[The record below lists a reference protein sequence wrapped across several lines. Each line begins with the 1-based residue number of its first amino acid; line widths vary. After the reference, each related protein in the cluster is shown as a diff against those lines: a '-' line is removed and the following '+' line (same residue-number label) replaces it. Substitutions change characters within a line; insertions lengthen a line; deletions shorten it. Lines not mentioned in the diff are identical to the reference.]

1 MASQALCAWC
11 GKVVV
16 VADGESIPTAAGV
29 VCQPCADWHK
39 ARGLDQEDR
48 IDVEGLGAIR
58 PIPGQR
64 DHSRQ
69 T

>member
-1 MASQALCAWC
+1 MPSQPVCAWC
-11 GKVVV
+11 GKAILVL
-16 VADGESIPTAAGV
+16 ATDPIPGIAAA

-48 IDVEGLGAIR
+48 LELEGLGAIR
-58 PIPGQR
+58 PAPGQR
-64 DHSRQ
+64 DTSR